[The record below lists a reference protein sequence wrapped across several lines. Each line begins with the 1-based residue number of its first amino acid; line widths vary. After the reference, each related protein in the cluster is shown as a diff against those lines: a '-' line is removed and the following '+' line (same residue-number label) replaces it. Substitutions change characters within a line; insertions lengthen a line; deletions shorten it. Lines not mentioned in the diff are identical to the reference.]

1 MVAGILCVA
10 FTDGGSDDITALDP
24 RAAALLLLPYH
35 RPSGFMSSSY
45 MMSGGQTPRLPLGD
59 FSILST
65 LSQSLSFHSSPELFI
80 ASRARDAAS
89 RLSDQAPREGG
100 ASSSWIVRA
109 RILNRNVAVVSS
121 HQICQD
127 VLKVGSGEHQNSVTA
142 AIQGQTIGPDT
153 FAVRPA
159 YLQLMS
165 DFFPPPNIL
174 LIDQPDH
181 HSKRKSW
188 EEQLSS
194 LPTDTSKTIR
204 DIANDHFS
212 SWSHGDSIDIY
223 DSMKDFSWRV
233 LLSVFL
239 QLSPTDKAYSTVE
252 SLQETLLRGQFSLM
266 PVSIV
271 TPFWRSPRSRG
282 IEARQKLQ
290 TLLKDHIASQDN
302 ACPFLRQEKLDKD
315 EISANALMFTSSI
328 AVKALASL
336 LTASMLNLF
345 MLPCKPSLA
354 TRVRTEDPANRNILL
369 NSILLETERLS
380 PPVVGVMRRVQ
391 QDVVLVSPG
400 QPPTLI
406 PAGWDIWLYFV
417 GAARDKAAYELAE
430 KFLPERFIS
439 QAETKPGYAFGS
451 GSKTCLGQH
460 IIREIV
466 NSVATAALDAN
477 FNLDGSVTAEGVR
490 GWLGW
495 DAGVVTEA
503 FARDLKQLPCQRPKE
518 AILVRVDR
526 GK

>member
-1 MVAGILCVA
+1 
-10 FTDGGSDDITALDP
+10 
-24 RAAALLLLPYH
+24 
-35 RPSGFMSSSY
+35 
-45 MMSGGQTPRLPLGD
+45 MMSGDQTPQLPLGN

-65 LSQSLSFHSSPELFI
+65 LSQSLSFHSSPESFI
-80 ASRARDAAS
+80 SSRARDAALL
-89 RLSDQAPREGG
+89 LSDQAPRQEG
-100 ASSSWIVRA
+100 ASPSRIVRA

-121 HQICQD
+121 HQICED
-127 VLKVGSGEHQNSVTA
+127 VLKVGNGERQNSVTA

-181 HSKRKSW
+181 YSKRKSW

-194 LPTDTSKTIR
+194 LPVDNSQTVHA
-204 DIANDHFS
+204 IANDHFS
-212 SWSHGDSIDIY
+212 TWAHSDSIDIY
-223 DSMKDFSWRV
+223 ESMKNLSWR
-233 LLSVFL
+233 LLLGVFL

-266 PVSIV
+266 PVAIN
-271 TPFWRSPRSRG
+271 TLFWRSPRSRG
-282 IEARQKLQ
+282 IEARQRLQ
-290 TLLKDHIASQDN
+290 TLLKEHIASQDSG
-302 ACPFLRQEKLDKD
+302 CPLLRQEKLDKD

-345 MLPCKPSLA
+345 LLPCEPSLA
-354 TRVRTEDPANRNILL
+354 ARVRTEDPANRNVLL

-391 QDVVLVSPG
+391 QDVVLASPEG

-406 PAGWDIWLYFV
+406 PTGWDIWLYFV
-417 GAARDKAAYELAE
+417 SAARDKTAYELAD

-451 GSKTCLGQH
+451 GSKSCLGQH
-460 IIREIV
+460 IIRQIV
-466 NSVATAALDAN
+466 HSVASAALDADVH
-477 FNLDGSVTAEGVR
+477 LEGAVTAKGVR

-495 DAGVVTEA
+495 DMGVSTEA
-503 FARDLKQLPCQRPKE
+503 FAGDLKQLPCQRPKE
-518 AILVRVDR
+518 AIHLRVHR
-526 GK
+526 GR

>member
-1 MVAGILCVA
+1 MA
-10 FTDGGSDDITALDP
+10 TD
-24 RAAALLLLPYH
+24 
-35 RPSGFMSSSY
+35 
-45 MMSGGQTPRLPLGD
+45 QTPQLPHGG

-65 LSQSLSFHSSPELFI
+65 LSQSLSFHSSPESFI
-80 ASRARDAAS
+80 SSRARDAAL
-89 RLSDQAPREGG
+89 RLSDQAPREEG
-100 ASSSWIVRA
+100 ASPPRIVRA

-121 HQICQD
+121 YQICED
-127 VLKVGSGEHQNSVTA
+127 VLKVGSGERQNSVTA
-142 AIQGQTIGPDT
+142 AIPGQTIGPNT
-153 FAVRPA
+153 FAVQSA

-181 HSKRKSW
+181 HSKRHSW
-188 EEQLSS
+188 EEQLSF
-194 LPTDTSKTIR
+194 LLADTCQTIHT
-204 DIANDHFS
+204 ITNDHFS
-212 SWSHGDSIDIY
+212 TWSHGDSIDIY
-223 DSMKDFSWRV
+223 DSMKDLSWKV

-266 PVSIV
+266 PVSK
-271 TPFWRSPRSRG
+271 G

-290 TLLKDHIASQDN
+290 TLLKDHIASQDTG
-302 ACPFLRQEKLDKD
+302 CPLLRQAKLDKD

-345 MLPCKPSLA
+345 LLPYEPSLVA
-354 TRVRTEDPANRNILL
+354 RVRTEDPGNRNVLL

-391 QDVVLVSPG
+391 QDVVLASPEG

-406 PAGWDIWLYFV
+406 PSGWDIWLYFV
-417 GAARDKAAYELAE
+417 SAARDKTAYELAD

-451 GSKTCLGQH
+451 GSKSCLGQS
-460 IIREIV
+460 IIRDIV
-466 NSVATAALDAN
+466 HSVASAALDAN
-477 FNLDGSVTAEGVR
+477 VDLEGSVTAEGVR
-490 GWLGW
+490 
-495 DAGVVTEA
+495 EA

-518 AILVRVDR
+518 AIHLRVYR
-526 GK
+526 G